1 MNPALSGSGRIAVSA
16 LPSAGPN
23 ALANAACALLAP
35 WACGR
40 QPTTSDTSAR
50 DAAPHH
56 LQRLMRGEVSRRA
69 RAGRARR
76 HERDVRWRVPV
87 KSART
92 SHEALRDIRAKYVEM
107 LSMRMEHRSGDEDE
121 ARARERMAR
130 LAARFPGALRELDEL
145 ELRVIRARI
154 AGLDAVLAG
163 RAELEEWMEAIANF
177 HSLARGAL
185 HAKRWL
191 GGRKRIDASLG
202 SAYERQAAQ
211 FEFSSD
217 ALRWSKALDRIAKP
231 PRGRL
236 LD

>member
-1 MNPALSGSGRIAVSA
+1 
-16 LPSAGPN
+16 
-23 ALANAACALLAP
+23 
-35 WACGR
+35 
-40 QPTTSDTSAR
+40 
-50 DAAPHH
+50 
-56 LQRLMRGEVSRRA
+56 
-69 RAGRARR
+69 
-76 HERDVRWRVPV
+76 V

-92 SHEALRDIRAKYVEM
+92 SPEALRDIRAKYVEM

-163 RAELEEWMEAIANF
+163 RAEIEEWMEAIATF

-191 GGRKRIDASLG
+191 GGRKRVDAALA

-211 FEFSSD
+211 FEFSND
-217 ALRWSKALDRIAKP
+217 ALRWSRALDRIARP

-236 LD
+236 LDLIFARVALDLGTTQDRARSLVFRPRDHKKPRKARS